1 MLERANAAIK
11 RRTRAVRIFP
21 SRESLIRLVG
31 AVLVDMNETW
41 TRHWFMSADDM
52 KTTLD
57 PDKKPCVKITAE
69 TRQRAD
75 QIIMTALES
84 VA

>member
-1 MLERANAAIK
+1 
-11 RRTRAVRIFP
+11 
-21 SRESLIRLVG
+21 
-31 AVLVDMNETW
+31 MNETW
-41 TRHWFMSADDM
+41 TRHRFQSADDM

-57 PDKKPCVKITAE
+57 PGEASVKITAE